1 VFGLSRDD
9 AGKFLPFYIDNKII
23 EDDPFITIDT
33 EGVGQIMEIG
43 VKKEGRQTRISK
55 SEYVV
60 NMVEIRNQ
68 LSSATK

>member
-1 VFGLSRDD
+1 MMREN
-9 AGKFLPFYIDNKII
+9 FLPFYIDNKII

-60 NMVEIRNQ
+60 NNGGDPKSIEFCHKIILTM
-68 LSSATK
+68 